1 MSDFQQNIGKK
12 LLARHKQIA
21 KNEALK
27 SLSNTRDIGVVYDVA
42 KTESRELI
50 KVVNYFESAGK
61 NVITLGYVNAK
72 ELGEY
77 ISNYKEEFFC
87 KKDLNFWKFP
97 KKESVKR
104 FTTKNFDFL
113 VNLDCEGQLELQ
125 AISTFS
131 AAKTRVGKHIEDFAF
146 AHDFMVKTTADSAE
160 HLFEGI
166 KKYIK

>member
-1 MSDFQQNIGKK
+1 MSYFQQNIGKK

-27 SLSNTRDIGVVYDVA
+27 SLSNARDIGVVYDVA

-61 NVITLGYVNAK
+61 NVITIGYVNSK

-77 ISNYKEEFFC
+77 APNYKEVFFC
-87 KKDLNFWKFP
+87 NKDLNFWKLP

-104 FTTKNFDFL
+104 FVTKDFDFL
-113 VNLDCEGQLELQ
+113 INLDCEGQLELQ
-125 AISTFS
+125 VISTFS
-131 AAKTRVGKHIEDFAF
+131 VAKTRVGKHIEEFAF
-146 AHDFMVKTTADSAE
+146 AQDFMIKTAAESAE
-160 HLFEGI
+160 DLFDEI